1 MRRALACMPVD
12 EQVLTHGPAR
22 LPAVQ
27 VDSYNVELKDGDG
40 EFVGDRACKGAFAAS
55 LDRWREPLRKLDM
68 DPFGERE
75 TDGIAKRDL
84 EEVLREGDPEAAG
97 VVQGAIEDFAHEFAA
112 VTRKLLGR
120 KSWQDTERIVV
131 GGGFRWGRIGERVIG
146 RASVILKSEDVPIEL
161 LPIRNHPDEAGLIGA
176 VHLAPKWIFE
186 GHDAI
191 LAVDVGG
198 TNVRAGVV
206 AFATKRAADLSKAS
220 VWKMERWKHA
230 ADEPGRDAIVARIVQ
245 MVEGLIARAQ
255 RKGMKLAP
263 FIGIGCPGKIDAD
276 GSIER
281 GAQNLPGNWESARF
295 NFPRAMCQA
304 IPTIAEH
311 DTVVLMHND
320 AVVQGLSEVPFMQ
333 DVERWAVLT
342 IGTGLGNARFT
353 NRRDAGGR
361 KGEAKGT

>member
-1 MRRALACMPVD
+1 M
-12 EQVLTHGPAR
+12 
-22 LPAVQ
+22 
-27 VDSYNVELKDGDG
+27 
-40 EFVGDRACKGAFAAS
+40 
-55 LDRWREPLRKLDM
+55 
-68 DPFGERE
+68 
-75 TDGIAKRDL
+75 
-84 EEVLREGDPEAAG
+84 LREGDPEAAG

-146 RASVILKSEDVPIEL
+146 RASVILKSEDVAIDV

-230 ADEPGRDAIVARIVQ
+230 ATPGRDGVVKRIVRWW
-245 MVEGLIARAQ
+245 RADCT
-255 RKGMKLAP
+255 RAAKGMKLAP
-263 FIGIGCPGKIDAD
+263 FVGIGCPGKIDAD

-281 GAQNLPGNWESARF
+281 GAQNLPATGERPLQPAAPSAKRSDV
-295 NFPRAMCQA
+295 
-304 IPTIAEH
+304 AEH

-320 AVVQGLSEVPFMQ
+320 AVV
-333 DVERWAVLT
+333 RA
-342 IGTGLGNARFT
+342 
-353 NRRDAGGR
+353 
-361 KGEAKGT
+361 